1 MTNIINST
9 LNRYSLNISSCPYP
23 VDVESFEGL
32 EQMSELY
39 HYTIRFTS
47 PHSDLTAEM
56 MLNKTVTL
64 GMGVGDIF
72 NSFVGKVVHGVVTNF
87 RCLSGSRDQV
97 TYAIIIEPFLA
108 LLNKQ
113 FRTHR
118 FFVNQSVPDVVAQIL
133 IRPGSRKPTAWRW
146 DEDYGIVLEFGEQ

>member
-39 HYTIRFTS
+39 HCTIRFTS

-64 GMGVGDIF
+64 GMGVGD
-72 NSFVGKVVHGVVTNF
+72 
-87 RCLSGSRDQV
+87 
-97 TYAIIIEPFLA
+97 
-108 LLNKQ
+108 
-113 FRTHR
+113 
-118 FFVNQSVPDVVAQIL
+118 
-133 IRPGSRKPTAWRW
+133 
-146 DEDYGIVLEFGEQ
+146 